1 MNHASRIEAR
11 AAAWIAHRDGDD
23 WSQALQRELD
33 AWLDESTAH
42 RVAYLRLHAAWQRC
56 DRLRALRASD
66 SALRPVNVAS
76 FVPSAPRPRPMGLPA
91 WSYRV
96 AAGVAALSLAVVL
109 VGDPTLPGNEQV
121 FATPLGARVTVSL
134 QDGSKLTLN
143 TSTELRAKIERAERT
158 VWLDNGEAY
167 FDIAHDPSRPFVIV
181 AGKRRVTVVGTKFT
195 LRRDGDR
202 LEVDVVE
209 GRVQLQV
216 RDLSPTLLSRGDK
229 AVGEGNNVLVKSKTD
244 QRAVAAPSWLEGRL
258 VFDQMTI
265 AQAAT
270 EFNRYNHKKL
280 VVADPTAAA
289 IRIGGSFEATNVEG
303 FAHLIHSGFGLA
315 VESNDERILISSA
328 SR

>member
-11 AAAWIAHRDGDD
+11 AAAWIARRDGDD

-33 AWLDESTAH
+33 GWLDESTAH
-42 RVAYLRLHAAWQRC
+42 RVAYLRLHAAWQRS
-56 DRLRALRASD
+56 DRLRALRGSD
-66 SALRPVNVAS
+66 LALRTGNVAS
-76 FVPSAPRPRPMGLPA
+76 FVPSAPRPMGLPA
-91 WSYRV
+91 WAYRI
-96 AAGVAALSLAVVL
+96 AAGVAAMSLAVVL
-109 VGDPTLPGNEQV
+109 VGDPTLPGNVQV
-121 FATPLGARVTVSL
+121 FATPLGARETVSL
-134 QDGSKLTLN
+134 LDGSKVTLN
-143 TSTELRAKIERAERT
+143 TSTELRARIERAERT

-167 FDIAHDPSRPFVIV
+167 FDIAHDPSRPFVIF
-181 AGKRRVTVVGTKFT
+181 AGERRVTVVGTKFT

-202 LEVDVVE
+202 LEVNVVE

-216 RDLSPTLLSRGDK
+216 HDLSPTLLSRGDR

-244 QRAVAAPSWLEGRL
+244 QRAVVAPSWLEGRL

-265 AQAAT
+265 AQVAD

-289 IRIGGSFEATNVEG
+289 IRIGGSFDATNVES

-315 VESNDERILISSA
+315 VDSNDERILISSA
-328 SR
+328 SQ